1 MTKSLDNRTIF
12 ITGSGG
18 VLGTTYVRNML
29 QAGAR
34 VVATDLLG
42 ARADALQDSFGGNLN
57 FAFYD
62 LDVADEDQV
71 KEIFKRVAADGH
83 LPNVVLNNAAIT
95 GEMLMGVGKSFPD
108 FANTSLEDW
117 EKTIRVNLTGAFLIA
132 RQMDI
137 DIVGRYPAALV
148 NVASMYALQGP
159 HHEIYKDMPFKVVL
173 SLFEY
178 QGRYPWPD
186 ALVGGLLG

>member
-34 VVATDLLG
+34 IVATDLLG
-42 ARADALQDSFGGNLN
+42 ARADALQDSFGENLN

-71 KEIFKRVAADGH
+71 KRFS
-83 LPNVVLNNAAIT
+83 NAWR
-95 GEMLMGVGKSFPD
+95 LMVICPM
-108 FANTSLEDW
+108 W
-117 EKTIRVNLTGAFLIA
+117 CLTMPQLLA
-132 RQMDI
+132 RC
-137 DIVGRYPAALV
+137 
-148 NVASMYALQGP
+148 
-159 HHEIYKDMPFKVVL
+159 
-173 SLFEY
+173 
-178 QGRYPWPD
+178 
-186 ALVGGLLG
+186 